1 MTDFLDWG
9 ANHLSVIAKQD
20 CSQEVVLSWK
30 VNGVLTSVTL
40 QASLVDEEGRVIRG
54 PVKAVTENTFFMF
67 TTADLEANQIPLER
81 GVQILWNSN
90 SYDVVIGKN
99 RMATANDTH
108 QYTTVIAAK
117 HVLSRDRS

>member
-1 MTDFLDWG
+1 MTDYLDWG
-9 ANHLSVIAKQD
+9 ASWLSEQAKEHA
-20 CSQEVVLSWK
+20 SQEVVLKWT
-30 VNGVLTSVTL
+30 VNGVVTTATL
-40 QASLVDEEGRVIRG
+40 QASLVDEEGRIIRG
-54 PVKAVTENTFFMF
+54 PVKAVTENTYFMF
-67 TTADLEANQIPLER
+67 TTADLEGTQIPLER

-90 SYDVVIGKN
+90 EYDIVIGRN

>member
-9 ANHLSVIAKQD
+9 AEWLSIQAKEHA
-20 CSQEVVLSWK
+20 SQEVVLKWT
-30 VNGVLTSVTL
+30 VNGVITTATL
-40 QASLVDEEGRVIRG
+40 QASLVDEEGRIIRG
-54 PVKAVTENTFFMF
+54 PVKAVTENTYFMF
-67 TTADLEANQIPLER
+67 TTADLEGTEIPLER

-90 SYDVVIGKN
+90 EYDIVIGRN

>member
-9 ANHLSVIAKQD
+9 ANHLSVVAKQD
-20 CSQEVVLSWK
+20 CSQEVVLNWK
-30 VNGVLTSVTL
+30 VNGVLTSVPL
-40 QASLVDEEGRVIRG
+40 KASLVDEEGRVIRG
-54 PVKAVTENTFFMF
+54 PVKAVTENTYFMF

-90 SYDVVIGKN
+90 EYDVVIGRN